1 MLLDLTEVLSQ
12 DGKILEK
19 TVLLEMDA
27 FQIRTGRF
35 PLIRKSPLKLEIVN
49 TGNRVLEIA
58 GYVKLTAVIP
68 CARCLRASAASST
81 SSRRAWAARG
91 ARRARR

>member
-12 DGKILEK
+12 DGKILKK

-35 PLIRKSPLKLEIVN
+35 PLIRKSPLKLRLSTQG
-49 TGNRVLEIA
+49 TGCW
-58 GYVKLTAVIP
+58 KLP
-68 CARCLRASAASST
+68 DM
-81 SSRRAWAARG
+81 
-91 ARRARR
+91 